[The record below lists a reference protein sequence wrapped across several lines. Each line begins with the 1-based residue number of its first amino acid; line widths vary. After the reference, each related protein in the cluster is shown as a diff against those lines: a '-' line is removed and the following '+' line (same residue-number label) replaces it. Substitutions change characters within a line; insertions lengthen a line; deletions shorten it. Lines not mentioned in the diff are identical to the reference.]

1 MLQVM
6 LTVYLIPMLLLGT
19 SIDSVI
25 LPKMTNYCK
34 KECFK
39 YRRLILYLD
48 LSHSTPNNQKIKKS
62 VTVPLL
68 EKL

>member
-6 LTVYLIPMLLLGT
+6 FTVYLIPMLFLGT

-39 YRRLILYLD
+39 YRRLILLYISIYLIA
-48 LSHSTPNNQKIKKS
+48 LLTTKKLRN
-62 VTVPLL
+62 V
-68 EKL
+68 